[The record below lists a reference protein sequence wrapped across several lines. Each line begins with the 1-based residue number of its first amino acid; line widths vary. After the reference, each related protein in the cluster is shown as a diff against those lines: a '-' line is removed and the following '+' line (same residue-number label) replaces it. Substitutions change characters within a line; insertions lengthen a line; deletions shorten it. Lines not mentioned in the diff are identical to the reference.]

1 VKHRSHLSTTQRK
14 LRSRLTQLVRSG
26 GLMRGNLLT
35 MRNTCG
41 KAGCRCQ
48 RGQKH
53 ESLYIAQSRKG
64 KYHMKYVP
72 RSWHLRI
79 QDWVGR
85 YQEIQRILE
94 SLSEQYW
101 QDLEKKED

>member
-1 VKHRSHLSTTQRK
+1 VKHRAHLPGEERR
-14 LRSRLTQLVRSG
+14 LRSRLTQLVHSG
-26 GLMRGNLLT
+26 GLMRGNLVT

-53 ESLYIAQSRKG
+53 ESLYVAQSRLG
-64 KYHMKYVP
+64 KHRMRYVP
-72 RSWHLRI
+72 RTWHGRI
-79 QDWVGR
+79 QSWVEQ

-101 QDLEKKED
+101 EKLENKEE